1 MAGRMGF
8 LGFEHQSN
16 DPKRGENDVDC
27 DAYVVVVQSRSPK
40 LNDEYNAN
48 KSDCNSALQI

>member
-48 KSDCNSALQI
+48 KSDCNSAL